1 MPCLIRC
8 QNVTCPERNA
18 ARGRPG
24 DDHLRL
30 VLRPEARVSFV
41 ITTSN
46 LEPLRRPLETAQ
58 YCSHEYQK
66 PLRRHEFRV
75 SMSGKGNCHDNSA
88 VEAFFQTIKAEM
100 IWRRPW
106 HRRTDAELAIFRYI
120 NGFYNPRRRHSA
132 LGWKS
137 PVAFERKVAETST
150 EGGTKTGEVQF
161 ASFFEAELLV
171 GSYCI
176 SSF

>member
-1 MPCLIRC
+1 MPASSLETPCLIRC
-8 QNVTCPERNA
+8 QNVTCSERNA

-58 YCSHEYQK
+58 YCSHDDQEL
-66 PLRRHEFRV
+66 LRRHEFRV
-75 SMSGKGNCHDNSA
+75 SMSGKGNCHDTPA
-88 VEAFFQTIKAEM
+88 VETFFKMFAEM

-106 HRRTDAELAIFRYI
+106 HRPTDAELAIFQYI

-150 EGGTKTGEVQF
+150 EGGTKTGQVQF
-161 ASFFEAELLV
+161 ASFF
-171 GSYCI
+171 
-176 SSF
+176 

>member
-1 MPCLIRC
+1 
-8 QNVTCPERNA
+8 
-18 ARGRPG
+18 
-24 DDHLRL
+24 
-30 VLRPEARVSFV
+30 
-41 ITTSN
+41 
-46 LEPLRRPLETAQ
+46 
-58 YCSHEYQK
+58 
-66 PLRRHEFRV
+66 
-75 SMSGKGNCHDNSA
+75 MSDKGNCHDTPA

-106 HRRTDAELAIFRYI
+106 HRPTDAELAIFQYI

-161 ASFFEAELLV
+161 DLICAANENEHWLTEPNHP
-171 GSYCI
+171 
-176 SSF
+176 